1 VLEQVNIQSSRHLQ
15 KLFYEVHYALME
27 NPAENLTEDTSP
39 ATSSPWRNIA
49 LGAVAL
55 IILGLGAWWMWG
67 SSFTHPFPLQ
77 TGERVASWELEGSH
91 NDDGELESGA
101 RAEIAR
107 LEGMLGK
114 GEEPDY
120 ILYVGI
126 ANQYHLVGDGKKEY
140 EYLGRALTIDADKTG
155 LAWHN
160 MGQLLARLG
169 ALESAKVAFESAV
182 AAEPH
187 IIQYHRAYI
196 DFLRWYMPENEEALA
211 AAQAELSS
219 VPGEFIFE

>member
-1 VLEQVNIQSSRHLQ
+1 
-15 KLFYEVHYALME
+15 ME
-27 NPAENLTEDTSP
+27 NPAEHVTTEDTSP
-39 ATSSPWRNIA
+39 ATSSPWRKFA
-49 LGAVAL
+49 LGAAVL
-55 IILGLGAWWMWG
+55 IILGFGAWWMWG
-67 SSFTHPFPLQ
+67 SSPAHPFPLVS
-77 TGERVASWELEGSH
+77 GERIASWELEGSH
-91 NDDGELESGA
+91 KDGGELEAGA

-126 ANQYHLVGDGKKEY
+126 ANQYHLLGDGKKEY
-140 EYLGRALTIDADKTG
+140 EYLGRALTEDADKTG

-169 ALESAKVAFESAV
+169 ALGSAKVAFESAI

-187 IIQYHRAYI
+187 IIQYNRAYI
-196 DFLRWYMPENEEALA
+196 DFLRWYMPEDKEALT
-211 AAQAELSS
+211 AAQAVLNSI
-219 VPGEFIFE
+219 PGEYSFE

>member
-1 VLEQVNIQSSRHLQ
+1 
-15 KLFYEVHYALME
+15 ME
-27 NPAENLTEDTSP
+27 NPAENVSTEDTSL

-49 LGAVAL
+49 LGAAAL

-67 SSFTHPFPLQ
+67 GSSSQHPFPLQ
-77 TGERVASWELEGSH
+77 PGERVASWELEGSH
-91 NDDGELESGA
+91 NDDGELEAGA

-126 ANQYHLVGDGKKEY
+126 ANQHHLLGDGKKEY
-140 EYLGRALTIDADKTG
+140 EYLGRALTEDADKTG

-169 ALESAKVAFESAV
+169 ALESAKVAFENAIQ
-182 AAEPH
+182 AESH

-196 DFLRWYMPENEEALA
+196 DFLRWYMPEDTEALT
-211 AAQAELSS
+211 AAQETLSAS
-219 VPGEFIFE
+219 PEESNFE